1 MNPIL
6 TVVAAS
12 VTTFAATNVDD
23 IFLLTLF
30 VLDRWGH
37 RIGPFVLI
45 GLGSY
50 LLPSHVTLTRRWIKA
65 NATTSAW
72 ATPSLLPAVFLAA
85 RCRALARVLSST
97 RRRPAPE
104 SRRESLR

>member
-1 MNPIL
+1 MRPIL

-12 VTTFAATNVDD
+12 VKTFAATNVDD

-45 GLGSY
+45 GLEVISY
-50 LLPSHVTLTRRWIKA
+50 RPCNTD
-65 NATTSAW
+65 TSVDQ
-72 ATPSLLPAVFLAA
+72 SK
-85 RCRALARVLSST
+85 RNDKRVGNS
-97 RRRPAPE
+97 
-104 SRRESLR
+104 